1 MIAMIGTILVWALI
15 GIAGIGAAVCTVVGF
30 MFLTGY
36 KR

>member
-1 MIAMIGTILVWALI
+1 MIAITGTILVWALI
-15 GIAGIGAAVCTVVGF
+15 GIAGIGAAVCAVVGF